1 MARAP
6 KQPPRRPRKRA
17 GKPGGPPASPGNGRS
32 PAGSPAEQAALDR
45 PWRIWASL
53 IVVAALFAGALIGLV
68 LIPAGQREN
77 AHLDMAS
84 AMRRA
89 AGLEAGS
96 PAVRQPLSTATSVPV
111 SQVSWDP
118 EVMRILAA
126 GNTRRGAAIAAQ
138 VCAACHGDKGLSRT
152 NIPSLAG
159 QSPQAIYKQLHDYR
173 SGARAHPQ
181 MTGVARG
188 LPVTDLANV
197 AAYYAAASKEYT
209 ALGFRDFSGELEIEK
224 LAREGDSR
232 RRIPACLSCHVN
244 GSGGPIETPVITGQT
259 EEYLI
264 AQLNA
269 YANGTRKNDVY
280 GRMRVIA
287 RKLTPDERS
296 QLARYFQGTL

>member
-1 MARAP
+1 MARHPRNPP
-6 KQPPRRPRKRA
+6 KRPPR
-17 GKPGGPPASPGNGRS
+17 KPAADSGHS
-32 PAGSPAEQAALDR
+32 PAGTPAEQQALDR
-45 PWRIWASL
+45 PWRIWASVA
-53 IVVAALFAGALIGLV
+53 VVAALSIGALIGLV
-68 LIPAGQREN
+68 VIPAGQREN

-89 AGLEAGS
+89 AGLEPGS
-96 PAVRQPLSTATSVPV
+96 PAVRQPLSTATSAPV
-111 SQVSWDP
+111 SRVSWDP
-118 EVMRILAA
+118 AVLRILAV
-126 GNTRRGAAIAAQ
+126 GNTRRGATIAAQ
-138 VCAACHGDKGLSRT
+138 VCAACHGDKGLSQG

-181 MTGVARG
+181 MTGVAKG
-188 LPVTDLANV
+188 LAVTDLANV

-244 GSGGPIETPVITGQT
+244 GSGGPLETPVITGQT
-259 EEYLI
+259 EEYLL

-269 YANGTRKNDVY
+269 YADGSRKNDVY
-280 GRMRVIA
+280 GRMRTIA
-287 RKLTPDERS
+287 RKLTPEERA

>member
-1 MARAP
+1 MQKSRLAP
-6 KQPPRRPRKRA
+6 VSNA
-17 GKPGGPPASPGNGRS
+17 EHS
-32 PAGSPAEQAALDR
+32 PAGTPAEQRALDR
-45 PWRIWASL
+45 PWRIWASFV
-53 IVVAALFAGALIGLV
+53 VVAALFIGALIGIV
-68 LIPAGQREN
+68 IIPAGQREN
-77 AHLDMAS
+77 AHLDMGS

-89 AGLEAGS
+89 AGLDAGS
-96 PAVRQPLSTATSVPV
+96 PAVRQPLSTANSVPV
-111 SQVSWDP
+111 SLVSWDP
-118 EVMRILAA
+118 AIMRILAA
-126 GNTRRGAAIAAQ
+126 GNTRRGAAIAGQ
-138 VCAACHGDKGLSRT
+138 VCAACHGDKGLSQT

-181 MTGVARG
+181 MTGVAKS
-188 LPVTDLANV
+188 LAVSDLANV

-259 EEYLI
+259 EEYLLI
-264 AQLNA
+264 QLNA

-280 GRMRVIA
+280 GRMRDIA
-287 RKLTPDERS
+287 SKLTPDERA

>member
-1 MARAP
+1 MARPP
-6 KQPPRRPRKRA
+6 KRPPRKRA
-17 GKPGGPPASPGNGRS
+17 AKGQAPRPRDADRS
-32 PAGSPAEQAALDR
+32 PAGTPAEQRALDR
-45 PWRIWASL
+45 PWRIWAT
-53 IVVAALFAGALIGLV
+53 VVVVTALFMGAMLGLV
-68 LIPAGQREN
+68 IIPAAQRQN
-77 AHLDMAS
+77 AHLDMPS

-96 PAVRQPLSTATSVPV
+96 PAVRQPLSTAVSVPV

-118 EVMRILAA
+118 QVMRILAA
-126 GNTRRGAAIAAQ
+126 GNTRRGAAVAAG
-138 VCAACHGDKGLSRT
+138 VCAACHGDKGLSQS

-181 MTGVARG
+181 MTGVAKS
-188 LPVTDLANV
+188 LAVTDLANV

-209 ALGFRDFSGELEIEK
+209 ALGFRDFSGDLEIEK

-269 YANGTRKNDVY
+269 YADGSRKNDVY
-280 GRMRVIA
+280 GRMRDIA
-287 RKLTPDERS
+287 RKLTPEERA

>member
-1 MARAP
+1 MARPPHETPREQAP
-6 KQPPRRPRKRA
+6 EARS
-17 GKPGGPPASPGNGRS
+17 KPLADRDHS
-32 PAGSPAEQAALDR
+32 PAGTPAEQRALDR
-45 PWRIWASL
+45 PWRIWASVV
-53 IVVAALFAGALIGLV
+53 VVAGLFMGALLGLV
-68 LIPAGQREN
+68 IIPASQREN

-96 PAVRQPLSTATSVPV
+96 PAVPQPRSFAISVPV
-111 SQVSWDP
+111 SRVSWDP
-118 EVMRILAA
+118 EILRILAA
-126 GNTRRGAAIAAQ
+126 GNTRRGAAIAEQ
-138 VCAACHGDKGLSRT
+138 VCAACHGDKGLLQT

-181 MTGVARG
+181 MTGVAKG
-188 LPVTDLANV
+188 LAVTDLANV

-232 RRIPACLSCHVN
+232 RRIPACMSCHVN
-244 GSGGPIETPVITGQT
+244 GSGGPLETPVITGQT
-259 EEYLI
+259 EEYLL

-269 YANGTRKNDVY
+269 YADGTRKNDVY
-280 GRMRVIA
+280 GRMRDIA
-287 RKLTPDERS
+287 GKLTPEERA